1 MGTFVFDLI
10 RRGQSKELAEQIEAQ
25 PELARARDA
34 QGVSAL
40 VWSVYAGQPAMR
52 DLLRARVSELDLFE
66 AAALG
71 ESEALQRLIA
81 ADAEAVR
88 EFSGDGW
95 TPLHLAAAFGGAEAV
110 GLLLEHGASAQAV
123 SRNPQKNQPLHA
135 ALALGQ
141 DTAAIRLL
149 LDAGA
154 DANAR
159 QAGGFTPL
167 HSAAAAGKGE
177 AVALL
182 LERGA
187 DPGQADDQGKQAA
200 DYARER
206 GHVAVAEM
214 LDCAARSARRT

>member
-10 RRGQSKELAEQIEAQ
+10 RRGKSKELAEQIEAQ
-25 PELARARDA
+25 PELAQARDA

-40 VWSVYAGQPAMR
+40 LWSVYAGQTAMR
-52 DLLRARVSELDLFE
+52 DLIRGRVPELDLFE

-71 ESEALQRLIA
+71 DPEQLQTLIA
-81 ADAEAVR
+81 ADPEAVR
-88 EFSGDGW
+88 QFSGDGW
-95 TPLHLAAAFGGAEAV
+95 TALHLAAAFGGPEAV
-110 GLLLEHGASAQAV
+110 RLLLAQGASVQAV

-141 DTAAIRLL
+141 ETAAIRLL

-177 AVALL
+177 AAALL

-187 DPGQADDQGKQAA
+187 DPGLADDQGKRPA

-206 GHVAVAEM
+206 GHGAVAEM
-214 LDCAARSARRT
+214 LESATRAVPGA